1 VVAASIHQEMAILG
15 AASVYLDLHSYL
27 PRADILA
34 HFPNIYQKCL
44 DYGVDITREP
54 APVAPAAHY
63 ACGGVAVDAWG
74 RTGLAHLYA
83 VGEAACT
90 GVHGA
95 NRLASTSL
103 LEGLV
108 WGYRAAACIRRAA
121 NGNGRLGPDP
131 AGLRSYHNDLA
142 GQPGPDPAEIERY
155 TQAIRNLMWEQVGL
169 VRTTACL
176 EYALARL
183 GQWQQEIEQIYQNSR
198 PTDALIGLRNLVQ
211 VARLITA
218 AALKNEVRA
227 GCHYRM

>member
-1 VVAASIHQEMAILG
+1 
-15 AASVYLDLHSYL
+15 
-27 PRADILA
+27 
-34 HFPNIYQKCL
+34 
-44 DYGVDITREP
+44 VDITREP

-74 RTGLAHLYA
+74 QTGLDHLYA
-83 VGEAACT
+83 VGEVACT

-108 WGYRAAACIRRAA
+108 WGYRAAAHIRRMA
-121 NGNGRLGPDP
+121 NGNGQIGLEP
-131 AGLRSYHNDLA
+131 AEVWSYNNDLTV
-142 GQPGPDPAEIERY
+142 QPGPDPAEIERY

-176 EYALARL
+176 EYALDRL
-183 GQWQQEIEQIYQNSR
+183 RQWQQEIEQFYQNSH
-198 PTDALIGLRNLVQ
+198 PTDALSGLRNLVQ

-227 GCHYRM
+227 GCHYRV